1 MGEFT
6 DPRYSIFNA
15 ITELSGM
22 ARVSAMYKEM
32 FDTNAATQA
41 AGGRGSFWNSIEEAK
56 AATNNVAKIV
66 KLDNKLSG
74 LADFRAG
81 RISNPLGAKYTTEDI
96 AEGLAK
102 ANGLTEGYFTAAV
115 RGRKGATAAEK
126 GASFLYRNLLLFP
139 KATAQLAKTVLSI
152 PTHLRNIISAGAFAA
167 ANGILFEGFRD
178 PKLLGNAFRKGWQI
192 SGVGNLRDT
201 RFKTEEFEKAY
212 RELLELGVVNSQTQ
226 IGDLKNLLRDVNF
239 GDSILDL
246 DKVVNP
252 MLSKLKKIPEYL
264 QGKYVAEDDFWK
276 ITNYFVELNR
286 RQDAYT
292 KAKINIPLNELKK
305 EAADI
310 VKNTVPNYNFVG
322 DVVRTARVL
331 PVGNFMSFPSEM
343 IRTTTN
349 IGGQGN
355 ERNETYKK
363 SRRDN

>member
-1 MGEFT
+1 
-6 DPRYSIFNA
+6 
-15 ITELSGM
+15 
-22 ARVSAMYKEM
+22 M
-32 FDTNAATQA
+32 FPT
-41 AGGRGSFWNSIEEAK
+41 
-56 AATNNVAKIV
+56 
-66 KLDNKLSG
+66 
-74 LADFRAG
+74 
-81 RISNPLGAKYTTEDI
+81 
-96 AEGLAK
+96 
-102 ANGLTEGYFTAAV
+102 
-115 RGRKGATAAEK
+115 
-126 GASFLYRNLLLFP
+126 
-139 KATAQLAKTVLSI
+139 ATAQLAKTDLSL

-310 VKNTVPNYNFVG
+310 VKNTVPNYNFV
-322 DVVRTARVL
+322 
-331 PVGNFMSFPSEM
+331 
-343 IRTTTN
+343 
-349 IGGQGN
+349 
-355 ERNETYKK
+355 
-363 SRRDN
+363 